1 MEELKDKNIYE
12 LLNEINK
19 QVYYLYTHNKNYTK
33 MQYNT
38 ILDLQDYIEE
48 LETRLK

>member
-1 MEELKDKNIYE
+1 MEGLKNKSIYE
-12 LLNEINK
+12 LLNEIDK
-19 QVYYLYTHNKNYTK
+19 QVYYLYAHNKNYTK

-48 LETRLK
+48 LEAKLK